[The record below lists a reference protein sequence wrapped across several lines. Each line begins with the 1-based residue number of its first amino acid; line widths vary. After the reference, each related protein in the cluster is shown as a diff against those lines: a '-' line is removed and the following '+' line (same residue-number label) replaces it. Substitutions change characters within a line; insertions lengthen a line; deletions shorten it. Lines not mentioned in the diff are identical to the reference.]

1 MDPAVRSFL
10 SCTNIIIFFIVLLF
24 IFFLPMG
31 RPGHVRVLT
40 QSLCRPP
47 IAFCNTYHT
56 AVQELHYQNPENRM
70 HTHACRSESYTVR
83 SLQSRAQIRSDS
95 NSAE

>member
-40 QSLCRPP
+40 
-47 IAFCNTYHT
+47 
-56 AVQELHYQNPENRM
+56 
-70 HTHACRSESYTVR
+70 R
-83 SLQSRAQIRSDS
+83 SL
-95 NSAE
+95 